1 MEVRELRAALKV
13 AQDQAAAERKRA
25 DEAEA
30 QRKALVQS
38 LAEAVRVSEEQTAAS
53 RETELKLQA
62 LGVDLISR
70 DGNSLEQ
77 RLLKSV
83 RDLDIAQ
90 QEIERQSNAIRRLSE
105 SCLKVLKAAP
115 SLDAKVRA
123 EAESTLA
130 AANAALAPLAKPK
143 DGPADLS
150 GARVV
155 SVDSSIG
162 LVVFDAGR
170 PTGLRVGTP
179 VTVSVANAPFI
190 PPWSSTCAT
199 PSPERSSRTVSVTPA
214 MWKSETA
221 SVSSPNRTLC
231 KRSTSLNS
239 WTSPRPTSMP
249 GFPPARPAMWPGKSR
264 GFPSPPR
271 STCSTSPPGREPC
284 SFRRP

>member
-1 MEVRELRAALKV
+1 MTLRPSIQRLVRAALAVAVAGAWLGGSAGAQEAKEETVEVRELRAALKV

-179 VTVSVANAPFI
+179 VTVLRGERPLYSALVVDVRDAIAGAVLQDRLGDSGDVEVGDGI
-190 PPWSSTCAT
+190 RLL
-199 PSPERSSRTVSVTPA
+199 PEQNP
-214 MWKSETA
+214 
-221 SVSSPNRTLC
+221 L
-231 KRSTSLNS
+231 
-239 WTSPRPTSMP
+239 
-249 GFPPARPAMWPGKSR
+249 
-264 GFPSPPR
+264 
-271 STCSTSPPGREPC
+271 
-284 SFRRP
+284 